1 MTENTKLIE
10 TLENTFDSNID
21 DWVEEV
27 MWDYKLENT
36 VYDKEIIKKILKFG
50 YYTSV
55 HAVEEL
61 Q

>member
-1 MTENTKLIE
+1 MTENAKLIE
-10 TLENTFDSNID
+10 ALENTFNSNID

-55 HAVEEL
+55 HTVEEL
-61 Q
+61 R